1 MSASDP
7 VVGSTAT
14 TEVSGPVLLATSG
27 ATGKET
33 ISKSRSHAHRH
44 KRSHSRKKHHGHRSR
59 SSGTAAAAASS
70 SPAKKRI
77 RKSRSS
83 SAAVDASS
91 TTNSNIVAVPA
102 APPLF
107 DDAPLV
113 TDDNL
118 AGYVDRKARTILGV
132 KSRVTKMAQ
141 PINSS
146 KISQS
151 TYIHFQI
158 RSANDEHIRFRRDS
172 LNLMVFASMKNQTST
187 PIPENANQAV
197 KETARRHAL
206 NALGAAP
213 FMFIDPSVSATS
225 FFSHVEV
232 LIDNV
237 PINSSFLMGG
247 LWLQYVRACEIFNN
261 KDRPRLRSNKDLD
274 SAKLSDSTHQVL
286 RDAVNPFSYGS
297 WDSTVGRRI
306 DANLRGVFPF
316 EFKNEAA
323 ASADNLKEPNYTFPP
338 NTTFDFRF
346 HFHSDKFAAVFL
358 PPVAGNMSE
367 YFRKRG
373 VDVGYGVASADK
385 YDIRYQVSGAYL
397 EYESFILR
405 PQHSIEYLELMR
417 KGLKATYRYDVVRGQ
432 HLSLPANQ
440 TYVDLAFTI
449 SPFARLLYVMF
460 LPDWAVMIMQA
471 TRRPLSG
478 FSRFPE
484 KCSNL
489 SMLFAG
495 QQPLITN
502 DFARLGFTG
511 EQHHSSQRVLYHYL
525 MQQRVWSG
533 TFDELFPPASDVLP
547 FNQMLYVDLRENMS
561 SKAEN
566 LNIRMTFSEGN
577 SSPSDNQVVVLSV
590 HSTGEVTC
598 HHAGTMGHY
607 DWRWESKY

>member
-1 MSASDP
+1 
-7 VVGSTAT
+7 
-14 TEVSGPVLLATSG
+14 
-27 ATGKET
+27 
-33 ISKSRSHAHRH
+33 
-44 KRSHSRKKHHGHRSR
+44 
-59 SSGTAAAAASS
+59 
-70 SPAKKRI
+70 
-77 RKSRSS
+77 
-83 SAAVDASS
+83 
-91 TTNSNIVAVPA
+91 
-102 APPLF
+102 
-107 DDAPLV
+107 
-113 TDDNL
+113 
-118 AGYVDRKARTILGV
+118 
-132 KSRVTKMAQ
+132 MAQ
-141 PINSS
+141 PINAAKIAQSS
-146 KISQS
+146 
-151 TYIHFQI
+151 YIHFQI

-172 LNLMVFASMKNQTST
+172 LNLMIFATMKN
-187 PIPENANQAV
+187 PKPEAAAENANQAV
-197 KETARRHAL
+197 KDTARRHAL
-206 NALGAAP
+206 NARSLEP

-247 LWLQYVRACEIFNN
+247 LWLQYVRSCEIFNN
-261 KDRPRLRSNKDLD
+261 KDRTRLRSNKDLD
-274 SAKLSDSTHQVL
+274 TSQMSSSTHQAL

-346 HFHSDKFAAVFL
+346 HFHSDKFSAVFL

-373 VDVGYGVASADK
+373 SDTGYGVASSDK
-385 YDIRYQVSGAYL
+385 YDIRYQVSNAYL
-397 EYESFILR
+397 EYESFVLR
-405 PQHSIEYLELMR
+405 PQHSIEYLELMK
-417 KGLKATYRYDVVRGQ
+417 KGLTATYRYDVVRGQ
-432 HLSLPANQ
+432 HLSLPPSQA
-440 TYVDLAFTI
+440 YVDLAFTI
-449 SPFARLLYVMF
+449 APFARLLYVMF
-460 LPDWAVMIMQA
+460 LPDWAVMHMPA

-533 TFDELFPPASDVLP
+533 TFEELFPGSSDVLP

-566 LNIRMTFSEGN
+566 LNIRMTFSEGS

-598 HHAGTMGHY
+598 RHAGSMGHY